1 MNIYNLTTEILSL
14 ENKLLE
20 TVDQDTGELDE
31 MICKELAVRKEEFN
45 TKALQIADLYRS
57 LEAEEKAV
65 DEEIARL
72 SEMLCKIGKVKDRI
86 KSNLASA
93 CVALG
98 VEKIDG
104 IHSNISFRTSE
115 QTVIDDE
122 NLIPDEFKKVKT
134 VITVDKTKIKN
145 GIKLGME
152 IAGAHLEQKLNIQIK

>member
-14 ENKLLE
+14 EDKLLE

-93 CVALG
+93 CIALG

-115 QTVIDDE
+115 QTIIDDE
-122 NLIPDEFKKVKT
+122 NLIPDDFKKART
-134 VITVDKTKIKN
+134 VITVDKTKVKN

>member
-14 ENKLLE
+14 EDKLLE

-45 TKALQIADLYRS
+45 AKALQIADLYRS
-57 LEAEEKAV
+57 LETEEKAV
-65 DEEIARL
+65 DDEIARL

-93 CVALG
+93 CIALG

-115 QTVIDDE
+115 QTIIDDE
-122 NLIPDEFKKVKT
+122 TLIPDDFKKIKQV
-134 VITVDKTKIKN
+134 VSVDKTKVKN

-152 IAGAHLEQKLNIQIK
+152 IPGVHIEQKLNIQIK